1 MMKTL
6 RLLVLLMCHYQDCQR
21 RVQQEIDDVIGQ
33 LEKPTANH
41 RKDMPYTEAVI
52 MEMMRYVSQ
61 TPLAIP
67 HKCNK
72 DVILDGYLIEKDSG
86 VGFSIH
92 TFRILRYCHSYI
104 FAANFRFLFFI
115 FNGGPLCEILQDL
128 VSSFRHWANFC
139 GGLFELVI

>member
-6 RLLVLLMCHYQDCQR
+6 RLLILLMCHHQDCQR

-33 LEKPTANH
+33 LDKPTANH

-61 TPLAIP
+61 TPIAIP

-72 DVILDGYLIEKDSG
+72 DVILDGYLIEKDTG
-86 VGFSIH
+86 VSIIYMY
-92 TFRILRYCHSYI
+92 TSTSISMIKDNCMMSVKYSKTRRNPASRLYNI
-104 FAANFRFLFFI
+104 FMLSLTKHGIAIARK
-115 FNGGPLCEILQDL
+115 
-128 VSSFRHWANFC
+128 R
-139 GGLFELVI
+139 